1 MEKKIDLTQGGIV
14 EKLVKIAIPIMAT
27 SFIQIAYNL
36 IDMMW
41 VGKNGSNSV
50 AAVGTAGFYPWLAMA
65 FVIFSKIGGEVKV
78 AQSMGEKNIK
88 EVKSYIKSSIE
99 LNVFL
104 SMTYTLILILFNKQ
118 LIDIFNL
125 GDTEVIT
132 MSRQYLVI
140 LAIGMI
146 FYFINPVFTSIFIG
160 LGNSSIPFRIN
171 TIGLIVNIILDP
183 LLIFGFGP
191 IPALGTNGAGI
202 ATITAQI
209 IVSCVFVG
217 YIIKN
222 KIEYFKVKYFR
233 NIELKYFKILY
244 KLGFPVAIQNAL
256 FTLISMAMGV
266 IVASFG
272 PVAVAVQKVGSQIE
286 SISWM
291 SAEGFASALSTFTGQ
306 NYGAYKFD
314 RINKGSKIGL
324 IGALIWGS
332 ITTLVL
338 VFFGEII
345 FRAFINEQDAIIKG
359 IDYLKILGYS
369 QLFMCIE
376 ITITGVLKGL
386 GRTYIPSV
394 TSIVLNLARIP
405 MAILLSKPQIFGIN
419 GIWWSIS
426 ISSIFKGII
435 LLLIFVGLY
444 KGKKL
449 YKINNNNNNS
459 DINKNLCS

>member
-191 IPALGTNGAGI
+191 ISALGTNGAGI

-405 MAILLSKPQIFGIN
+405 MAILLSKPQILGIN

>member
-1 MEKKIDLTQGGIV
+1 MDKKIDLTEGGIV

-78 AQSMGEKNIK
+78 AQSMGEKNTK

-104 SMTYTLILILFNKQ
+104 SITYTLVLILFNKQ

-125 GDTEVIT
+125 GDLEVIT

-171 TIGLIVNIILDP
+171 TIGLIANIILDP

-191 IPALGTNGAGI
+191 IDALGTNGAGI

-209 IVSCVFVG
+209 IVTCVFVG

-233 NIELKYFKILY
+233 NIELEYFKTLY
-244 KLGFPVAIQNAL
+244 KLGLPVAIQNAL

-291 SAEGFASALSTFTGQ
+291 SADGFASALSTFTGQ

-338 VFFGEII
+338 VFLGDII
-345 FRAFINEQDAIIKG
+345 FRAFINEPDAIIKG
-359 IDYLKILGYS
+359 VDYLKILGYS

-376 ITITGVLKGL
+376 ITITGILKGL

-405 MAILLSKPQIFGIN
+405 MAIVLSKPDILGIN

-435 LLLIFVGLY
+435 LLSIFVILN
-444 KGKKL
+444 KSKKL
-449 YKINNNNNNS
+449 YKSN
-459 DINKNLCS
+459 NKNNLGVKDELCS

>member
-1 MEKKIDLTQGGIV
+1 MDKKIDLTEGGIV

-65 FVIFSKIGGEVKV
+65 FVMFSKIGGEVKV
-78 AQSMGEKNIK
+78 AQSMGEKNTK

-99 LNVFL
+99 LNVIL
-104 SMTYTLILILFNKQ
+104 SITYTLVLILFNKQ

-125 GDTEVIT
+125 GDLEVIT

-171 TIGLIVNIILDP
+171 TIGLIANIILDP

-191 IPALGTNGAGI
+191 IDALGTNGAGI

-209 IVSCVFVG
+209 IVTCVFVG

-233 NIELKYFKILY
+233 NIELEYFKTLY
-244 KLGFPVAIQNAL
+244 KLGLPVAIQNAL

-291 SAEGFASALSTFTGQ
+291 SADGFASALSTFTGQ

-338 VFFGEII
+338 VFLGDII
-345 FRAFINEQDAIIKG
+345 FRAFINEPDAIIKG
-359 IDYLKILGYS
+359 VDYLKILGYS

-376 ITITGVLKGL
+376 ITITGILKGL

-405 MAILLSKPQIFGIN
+405 MAIVLSKPDILGIN

-435 LLLIFVGLY
+435 LLSIFVILN
-444 KGKKL
+444 KSKKL
-449 YKINNNNNNS
+449 YKSN
-459 DINKNLCS
+459 NKNNLGVKDELCS

>member
-1 MEKKIDLTQGGIV
+1 MQKKINLTEGGIV

-65 FVIFSKIGGEVKV
+65 FVMFSKIGGEVKV
-78 AQSMGEKNIK
+78 AQSMGEKNTK

-104 SMTYTLILILFNKQ
+104 SITYTLVLILFNKQ

-125 GDTEVIT
+125 GDLEVIT

-171 TIGLIVNIILDP
+171 TIGLIANIILDP

-191 IPALGTNGAGI
+191 IDALGTNGAGI

-209 IVSCVFVG
+209 IVTCVFVG

-233 NIELKYFKILY
+233 NIELEYFKTLY
-244 KLGFPVAIQNAL
+244 KLGLPVAIQNAL

-291 SAEGFASALSTFTGQ
+291 SADGFASALSTFTGQ

-338 VFFGEII
+338 VFLGDII
-345 FRAFINEQDAIIKG
+345 FRAFINEPDAIIKG
-359 IDYLKILGYS
+359 VDYLKILGYS

-376 ITITGVLKGL
+376 ITITGILKGL

-405 MAILLSKPQIFGIN
+405 MAIVLSKPDILGIN

-435 LLLIFVGLY
+435 LLSIFVILN
-444 KGKKL
+444 KSKKL
-449 YKINNNNNNS
+449 YKSN
-459 DINKNLCS
+459 NKNNLGVKDELYS

>member
-104 SMTYTLILILFNKQ
+104 SITYTFILILFNKQ

-171 TIGLIVNIILDP
+171 TIGLIANIILDP

-191 IPALGTNGAGI
+191 ISALGTNGAGI

-435 LLLIFVGLY
+435 LLLIFVGLH

>member
-140 LAIGMI
+140 VAIGMI

-191 IPALGTNGAGI
+191 ISALGTNGAGI

-405 MAILLSKPQIFGIN
+405 MAILLSKPQILGIN

>member
-1 MEKKIDLTQGGIV
+1 MDKKIDLTEGGIV

-65 FVIFSKIGGEVKV
+65 FVMFSKIGGEVKV
-78 AQSMGEKNIK
+78 AQSMGEKNTK

-104 SMTYTLILILFNKQ
+104 SITYTLVLILFNKQ

-125 GDTEVIT
+125 GDLQVIT

-171 TIGLIVNIILDP
+171 TIGLIANIILDP

-191 IPALGTNGAGI
+191 IDALGTNGAGI

-209 IVSCVFVG
+209 IVTCVFVG

-233 NIELKYFKILY
+233 NIELEYFKTLY
-244 KLGFPVAIQNAL
+244 KLGLPVAIQNAL

-291 SAEGFASALSTFTGQ
+291 SADGFASALSTFTGQ

-338 VFFGEII
+338 VFLGDII
-345 FRAFINEQDAIIKG
+345 FRAFINEPDAIIKG
-359 IDYLKILGYS
+359 VDYLKILGYS

-376 ITITGVLKGL
+376 ITITGILKGL

-405 MAILLSKPQIFGIN
+405 MAIVLSKPDILGIN

-435 LLLIFVGLY
+435 LLSIFVILN
-444 KGKKL
+444 KSKKL
-449 YKINNNNNNS
+449 YKSN
-459 DINKNLCS
+459 NKNNLGVKDELCS

>member
-1 MEKKIDLTQGGIV
+1 MQKKINLTEGGIV

-65 FVIFSKIGGEVKV
+65 FVMFSKIGGEVKV

-104 SMTYTLILILFNKQ
+104 SVTYSLILILFNKQ

-125 GDTEVIT
+125 GNAEVIS

-140 LAIGMI
+140 LGLGMI

-171 TIGLIVNIILDP
+171 TIGLIANIILDP

-191 IPALGTNGAGI
+191 IDALGTNGAGI

-209 IVSCVFVG
+209 IVTCVFVG

-233 NIELKYFKILY
+233 NIELEYFKTLY
-244 KLGFPVAIQNAL
+244 KLGLPVAIQNAL

-291 SAEGFASALSTFTGQ
+291 SADGFASALSTFTGQ

-338 VFFGEII
+338 VFLGDII
-345 FRAFINEQDAIIKG
+345 FRAFINEPDAIIKG
-359 IDYLKILGYS
+359 VDYLKILGYS

-376 ITITGVLKGL
+376 ITITGILKGL

-405 MAILLSKPQIFGIN
+405 MAIVLSKPDILGIN

-435 LLLIFVGLY
+435 LLSIFVILN
-444 KGKKL
+444 KSKKL
-449 YKINNNNNNS
+449 YKSN
-459 DINKNLCS
+459 NKNNLGVKDELCS

>member
-1 MEKKIDLTQGGIV
+1 MDKKIDLTEGGIV

-65 FVIFSKIGGEVKV
+65 FVMFSKIGGEVKV
-78 AQSMGEKNIK
+78 AQSMGEKNTK

-104 SMTYTLILILFNKQ
+104 SITYTLVLIVFNKQ

-125 GDTEVIT
+125 GDLEVIT

-171 TIGLIVNIILDP
+171 TIGLIANIILDP

-191 IPALGTNGAGI
+191 IDALGTNGAGI

-209 IVSCVFVG
+209 IVTCVFVG

-233 NIELKYFKILY
+233 NIELEYFKTLY
-244 KLGFPVAIQNAL
+244 KLGLPVAIQNAL

-291 SAEGFASALSTFTGQ
+291 SADGFASALSTFTGQ

-338 VFFGEII
+338 VFLGDII
-345 FRAFINEQDAIIKG
+345 FRAFINEPDAIIKG
-359 IDYLKILGYS
+359 VDYLKILGYS

-376 ITITGVLKGL
+376 ITITGILKGL

-405 MAILLSKPQIFGIN
+405 MAIVLSKPDILGIN

-435 LLLIFVGLY
+435 LLSIFVILN
-444 KGKKL
+444 KSKKL
-449 YKINNNNNNS
+449 YKSN
-459 DINKNLCS
+459 NKNNLGVKDELCS

>member
-104 SMTYTLILILFNKQ
+104 SITYTFILILFNKQ

-140 LAIGMI
+140 VAIGMI

>member
-104 SMTYTLILILFNKQ
+104 SITYTFILILFNKQ

-140 LAIGMI
+140 VAIGMI

-405 MAILLSKPQIFGIN
+405 MAILLSKPQILGIN